1 MKCKSMFYRCSAALQ
16 GEVDAVNPN
25 LDSYCA
31 SLGAL
36 VCRSSIAFFINEA
49 FLPFCA
55 A

>member
-1 MKCKSMFYRCSAALQ
+1 MKCKPMFYRCSAALQ

-49 FLPFCA
+49 FLSFCA